1 MRAVRPYT
9 TRGAALVGASVIAV
23 VPLAPPPAPGALTN
37 DQVRQVS
44 LAAESSLLYIA
55 PNVVNALLSM
65 PAWEVQAM
73 DRFADAMLATG
84 SWQVWSPT
92 NVFGFDE
99 QDPPKL
105 QAFVDALI
113 PFQPF
118 SSALGED
125 LSWWARANLPMSA
138 GCAALPGACPDL
150 GELVAGMFQVPMSQL
165 YSGYTFPAVTN
176 PFTGE
181 ETSWSGQYVQ
191 LEPWRPFTSTWEW
204 LVAPPQQA
212 EAVSPGDAFET
223 TQKLVTSV
231 FASYYPFVQ
240 NSEWYNDDQ
249 TDLAPFFRS
258 LAPILCSSCDPADP
272 YDNPWL
278 YDNYPP
284 DFTDQ
289 DAAPDMSATPG
300 DISSDQAAEN
310 DAVSTA
316 IVAVDEDADG
326 NLGTPRTP
334 TPPADDAVT
343 IGTETHPLDTEDDA
357 PLAAAELEA
366 DDVSGSGPN
375 RSPADATSTT
385 ARSINDEAESE
396 ANGIGDNQ
404 GDDRGDGASD
414 SNANAHNDNSGGDD
428 GAGND
433 NRSSS
438 GDGK

>member
-1 MRAVRPYT
+1 M
-9 TRGAALVGASVIAV
+9 GASVISV
-23 VPLAPPPAPGALTN
+23 VPLAPPPAPDAVTN

-165 YSGYTFPAVTN
+165 HSGYTFPAVTN

-191 LEPWRPFTSTWEW
+191 REPWRPFTSTWEW

-212 EAVSPGDAFET
+212 EAVSLSDAFDT

-284 DFTDQ
+284 DFTEQ
-289 DAAPDMSATPG
+289 DPVPDMSATPG

-310 DAVSTA
+310 DAVSPA
-316 IVAVDEDADG
+316 VVAVDEDADG
-326 NLGTPRTP
+326 ESGTPRTAM
-334 TPPADDAVT
+334 PPAEDA
-343 IGTETHPLDTEDDA
+343 IAISPETHLLDTEDDA
-357 PLAAAELEA
+357 PPAAAELES
-366 DDVSGSGPN
+366 DDVSDSGPN

-396 ANGIGDNQ
+396 ANGIGDDQ
-404 GDDRGDGASD
+404 SDDRGDDQGDEASD
-414 SNANAHNDNSGGDD
+414 SNANGRNDSGGDD
-428 GAGND
+428 SAGND
-433 NRSSS
+433 DSSS
-438 GDGK
+438 SDGK